1 MEPIWQTK
9 IQMFLKSIPSKTET
23 DRITIINLVELLLNT
38 KLKTYKC
45 ILHEINIIP
54 KPLFLNIQIQSQ
66 STVSV
71 QLTHRMNDF

>member
-45 ILHEINIIP
+45 ILHEINNSKTSISEYTNTKSEYCI
-54 KPLFLNIQIQSQ
+54 S
-66 STVSV
+66 SV
-71 QLTHRMNDF
+71 DPSDE